1 MTRSE
6 LIRKVNARRPHYR
19 RDDIACAV
27 QLIFEEIAETLAQN
41 RRVELRGFGMFTT
54 RVRAPHQ
61 AKNPKTGVP
70 CLTKTRRL
78 CAFKPGLALQNR
90 LNEEWSE
97 ERQEKR

>member
-6 LIRKVNARRPHYR
+6 LIRKVNTRRPHYR

-27 QLIFEEIAETLAQN
+27 QLVFEEIAEALVQD

-54 RVRAPHQ
+54 KVRAQHQ
-61 AKNPKTGVP
+61 AKNPKTGAP
-70 CLTKTRRL
+70 CWTKARRL

-90 LNEEWSE
+90 LND
-97 ERQEKR
+97 KR